1 MKSKFISLL
10 AILLGLIIIIFPVM
24 GVIGVSSLI
33 GLSVLLIS
41 IYLLVVGVAIIDYN
55 TSGAVIDLLL
65 GLILL
70 FLSICLIFNPALLGF
85 LTEISLYLAGIMLII
100 VGLASLINNRTSR
113 YGFYIGIA
121 GIILGVLYIIIGT
134 YVANPI
140 VLGSLIGIW
149 LIISGVL
156 KLLVILIGISADF
169 DPVHKGHER
178 LIREARKIAD
188 EKDKKVV
195 VYLNKGYSA
204 NHAPFFVDFEARK
217 EMALAVGADEVR
229 SFEGL
234 HHRLVLSYSVP
245 IRLKQMID
253 DGVTDY
259 ITSASISL
267 DEIKSKAQK
276 FIDEGNFVGMPKS
289 YTNRNEIRWYALNEF
304 LGSKLEFHVV
314 KELNKSQYSGRLIR
328 QSIIDNGMVIPSE
341 VYKLIP
347 KTTSEILQRE
357 ISLGKVPGDR
367 NWDEIYKRMNTYSRG
382 NLEKIAYL
390 NGKTI
395 NEIIKRR
402 VYRDPESIWAVFRR
416 SDYGPVMT
424 RLAISAIEEEV
435 TKKEVIDLM
444 LGYEARRTRRC
455 RG

>member
-1 MKSKFISLL
+1 MVF
-10 AILLGLIIIIFPVM
+10 G
-24 GVIGVSSLI
+24 
-33 GLSVLLIS
+33 
-41 IYLLVVGVAIIDYN
+41 
-55 TSGAVIDLLL
+55 
-65 GLILL
+65 
-70 FLSICLIFNPALLGF
+70 
-85 LTEISLYLAGIMLII
+85 
-100 VGLASLINNRTSR
+100 
-113 YGFYIGIA
+113 
-121 GIILGVLYIIIGT
+121 
-134 YVANPI
+134 
-140 VLGSLIGIW
+140 
-149 LIISGVL
+149 
-156 KLLVILIGISADF
+156 LIGISADF
-169 DPVHKGHER
+169 DPVHKGHEK
-178 LIREARKIAD
+178 LIKEARKIAD
-188 EKDKKVV
+188 EENKKVV
-195 VYLNKGYSA
+195 VYLNRGFSA
-204 NHAPFFVDFEARK
+204 NHAPFFVNFEARR
-217 EMALAVGADEVR
+217 EMALALGVDEVR

-304 LGSKLEFHVV
+304 LGSKLNFHVV

-328 QSIIDNGMVIPSE
+328 QSIMDNGMIIPSE
-341 VYKLIP
+341 VYKVLP
-347 KTTSEILQRE
+347 KTTSEILERE
-357 ISLGKVPGDR
+357 IALGNVPGDR

-416 SDYGPVMT
+416 SEYGPVMT
-424 RLAISAIEEEV
+424 RLAISAIEKEV
-435 TKKEVIDLM
+435 TKKEVMDLM
-444 LGYEARRTRRC
+444 KSYEAKGVIPENQKVQRVIDRAWYVASMGEKGISARQANEKFRSENIIVKNPPHVIEAGLNLTKFETKITKDGIATDLYVDKNGRISVQFKSEGKKIKTNLRLPALEVTYL
-455 RG
+455 RYIMDSHFIPVTGIIKQSKKGFKVEVTIG

>member
-1 MKSKFISLL
+1 
-10 AILLGLIIIIFPVM
+10 
-24 GVIGVSSLI
+24 
-33 GLSVLLIS
+33 
-41 IYLLVVGVAIIDYN
+41 
-55 TSGAVIDLLL
+55 
-65 GLILL
+65 
-70 FLSICLIFNPALLGF
+70 
-85 LTEISLYLAGIMLII
+85 ML
-100 VGLASLINNRTSR
+100 
-113 YGFYIGIA
+113 
-121 GIILGVLYIIIGT
+121 
-134 YVANPI
+134 
-140 VLGSLIGIW
+140 
-149 LIISGVL
+149 
-156 KLLVILIGISADF
+156 ILIGISADF
-169 DPVHKGHER
+169 DPVHKGHEK
-178 LIREARKIAD
+178 LIKEARKIAD
-188 EKDKKVV
+188 KQDKKVV

-204 NHAPFFVDFEARK
+204 NHAPFFVNFEARK
-217 EMALAVGADEVR
+217 EMALASGADEVR

-304 LGSKLEFHVV
+304 LGSKLKFHIV
-314 KELNKSQYSGRLIR
+314 KELNKTQYSGRLIR
-328 QSIIDNGMVIPSE
+328 QSIIDNGMVIPPE
-341 VYKLIP
+341 VYKVIP
-347 KTTSEILQRE
+347 KTTAEILQRE
-357 ISLGKVPGDR
+357 ISLGNVPGDR
-367 NWDEIYKRMNTYSRG
+367 NWDGIYKRMNTYSRS

-390 NGKTI
+390 NGKTV

-435 TKKEVIDLM
+435 TKKEVMELM
-444 LGYEARRTRRC
+444 QSYEAQGVIPENQKVQRVIDRAWYVASMTENGISAREANEKFRNENIAVDNPP
-455 RG
+455 RILKAGLNLTKFETKITKEGINTDLYVDKNGRISVQFKSEGKKIKTNLRLPALEVTYLRYIMDSHFIPVSGIIRNAKKGFKVEVTIG

>member
-1 MKSKFISLL
+1 
-10 AILLGLIIIIFPVM
+10 
-24 GVIGVSSLI
+24 
-33 GLSVLLIS
+33 
-41 IYLLVVGVAIIDYN
+41 
-55 TSGAVIDLLL
+55 
-65 GLILL
+65 
-70 FLSICLIFNPALLGF
+70 
-85 LTEISLYLAGIMLII
+85 ML
-100 VGLASLINNRTSR
+100 
-113 YGFYIGIA
+113 
-121 GIILGVLYIIIGT
+121 
-134 YVANPI
+134 
-140 VLGSLIGIW
+140 
-149 LIISGVL
+149 
-156 KLLVILIGISADF
+156 ILIGISADF
-169 DPVHKGHER
+169 DPVHKGHEK
-178 LIREARKIAD
+178 LIKEARKIAD
-188 EKDKKVV
+188 KQDKKVV

-204 NHAPFFVDFEARK
+204 NHAPFFVNFEARK
-217 EMALAVGADEVR
+217 EMALASGADEVR

-304 LGSKLEFHVV
+304 LGSKLKFHIV
-314 KELNKSQYSGRLIR
+314 KELNKTEYSGRLIR
-328 QSIIDNGMVIPSE
+328 QSIIDNGMVIPPE
-341 VYKLIP
+341 VYKVIP
-347 KTTSEILQRE
+347 KTTAEILQRE
-357 ISLGKVPGDR
+357 ISLGNVPGDR
-367 NWDEIYKRMNTYSRG
+367 NWDGIYKRMNTYSRS

-390 NGKTI
+390 NGKTV

-435 TKKEVIDLM
+435 TKKEVMDLM
-444 LGYEARRTRRC
+444 QSYEAQGVIPENQKVQRVIDRAWYVASMTENGISAREANEKFRSENIAVDNPP
-455 RG
+455 RILKAGLNLTKFETKITKEGINTDLYVDKNGRISVQFKSEGKKIKTNLRLPALEVTYLRYIMDSHFIPVSGIIRNAKKGFKVEVTIG